1 MNEES
6 IVPVLRG
13 PSEPHQISSHE
24 PLVLEVVQ
32 LLHVF
37 DRLNLEPVKKP
48 KLVRWLLLAGSCP
61 SLWLL
66 CMGCLL
72 PLLCGVCVYFT
83 SIVSCVH

>member
-24 PLVLEVVQ
+24 PLVLEVVK
-32 LLHVF
+32 LLHVL

-48 KLVRWLLLAGSCP
+48 KLVVAEAVEGNPISN
-61 SLWLL
+61 
-66 CMGCLL
+66 
-72 PLLCGVCVYFT
+72 T
-83 SIVSCVH
+83 ITIVFVELSTQRF